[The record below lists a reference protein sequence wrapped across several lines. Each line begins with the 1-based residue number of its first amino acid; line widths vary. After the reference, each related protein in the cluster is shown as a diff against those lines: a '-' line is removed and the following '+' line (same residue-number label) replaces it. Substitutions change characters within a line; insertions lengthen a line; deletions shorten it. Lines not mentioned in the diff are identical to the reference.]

1 MATINPYLAFNGWL
15 ALTKAKNRIKQSLV
29 EGII

>member
-15 ALTKAKNRIKQSLV
+15 ALTKSKNRVEQNLF